1 METLQVI
8 VMTFITAAISSA
20 VGAAVGAVVSKFR
33 TVKKASE
40 EARVEA
46 AELKELIKQ
55 NTKMTCRLA
64 IYDSHFSMDEKL
76 EAYDIYRKN
85 GWNHQTK
92 KFMDDEMG
100 CDVDEYLKVH
110 KVERS

>member
-1 METLQVI
+1 MEVI
-8 VMTFITAAISSA
+8 VMTFITAVISSV
-20 VGAAVGAVVSKFR
+20 VGAAVGAIVSKFR
-33 TVKKASE
+33 TVKNASE

-46 AELKELIKQ
+46 SELKELIRQ

-64 IYDSHFSMDEKL
+64 IYDSHFSKDEKL

-92 KFMDDEMG
+92 QYMDKEMG
-100 CDVDEYLKVH
+100 CDVDEYL
-110 KVERS
+110 ERHRAVRS